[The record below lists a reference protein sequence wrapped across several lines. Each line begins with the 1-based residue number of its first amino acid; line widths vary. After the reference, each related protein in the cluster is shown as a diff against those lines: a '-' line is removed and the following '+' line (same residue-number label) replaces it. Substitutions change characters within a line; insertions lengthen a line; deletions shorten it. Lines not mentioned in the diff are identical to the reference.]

1 MKPIDFC
8 CSVED
13 IDPLMRYDQRKPPY
27 TSSLTAIGSLHESP
41 AIKLRTQYINH
52 LDIKKLITKGKDTQH
67 VGINS
72 EDLFISSMNGGIQWY
87 IEDELELAK
96 DILWEDRLR
105 KNEEDTRENVRIGK
119 ANVKAELKQM
129 KGNVGPRWYQD
140 FSIDQMRNLMSLEDV
155 ITADYKQMETGRT
168 RKILM
173 AMGIV
178 STFFQIDPKTIRRMQ
193 RSCDFKAIDFL
204 RETYRLLTGNYFE
217 QEGYKKNYDCNE
229 RIILSGIA
237 FLTLPETIIE
247 LDKRLPAIIMPKFP
261 PKPKPMMILPR
272 KKASSPYKE
281 ELFTRPDWVNYM
293 TRLQCWRNN
302 RKSLPIPKVILPN
315 ENCPIFT
322 YKENL
327 QNFHIN
333 NVIVEKDLSMVFN
346 DSKVDL
352 KKDKSTS
359 KRDEQ
364 LTKVNENLT
373 LQESNKKQRSSDIT
387 KLPDDNQIFDFT
399 LSGLSENQTG
409 PVKYKI
415 CGTLNPPRDNK
426 KSWLGEKDAHF
437 VISGVSDDPPKCPV
451 SYEMTG
457 VANVTPINSDE
468 RFYTVLKLGNGP
480 NKIYPSGRTN
490 LSKNWQEWLQNADEE
505 FIQVEREANKILKS
519 VEATMRLVFPGPIC
533 DSCCSC
539 RQTRKTGIM
548 QKETKAPFMVIDA
561 LTEDERKQKYIVGS
575 MALHSPTPTP
585 HQSTVNLIEIIASE
599 DKITTNVVI
608 NGVTTDK
615 GEKKYYITGMK
626 NETIHIPSRRVEPP
640 PPLPLKN
647 IPPCSCAIQQMF
659 NQGVTPRLSTDNIPW
674 TKDEGLCF
682 GKKYR
687 PDIAAAY
694 SCKAYPGD
702 KSCRLNPF
710 LKEIV
715 RLEMK
720 KKGNKTIE
728 EDYYTK
734 KKKKKRMYSIAD
746 FQPCGDE
753 QGMSVC
759 GGPWGTRNILSPKE
773 LEELE
778 RQRKE
783 ILMGPPCGIRPG
795 RAVCEGP
802 FGERIPQPKK
812 DKIRSAEEED
822 EEDEEEE
829 EEEEEEEKEVIKQQ
843 PVPMKKE
850 KILNRDKLCHASPKT
865 MATEKKIV
873 KEKVTKFIP
882 DPDYHGYDDPWNIF
896 RTAPSIK
903 ETITEYEQTL
913 KLSTPKPRS
922 DPSQPILE
930 VLKKRRKRKSSTNK
944 ESESFKSLSTFPTE
958 ISSKTIDDEQH
969 ITFTKVP
976 SDKIKKEKKSIK
988 QIKDLKKKQTVPA
1001 TSKKNL
1007 RRKRTVSSSSKE
1019 SRRRSTRRRS
1029 RTNFSSRRELLRTK
1043 DKTKSIINIDQSAQN
1058 TKAIVKKKEKNERLP
1073 KMSKVLITNDGN
1085 LKLHN
1090 KINNDNKK
1098 KLKTEQGSYPN
1109 DSTTESKTSL
1119 KNNSINRSHDEKPK
1133 KGKNEQSEKNLNI
1146 RKNISPFNLEMKN
1159 KTMSSS
1165 KLRKASKFSMVK
1177 RYHTKK
1183 SIKDD
1188 KVILKPEDIKQ
1199 EMKRLK
1205 TMMMSPDTYPHNIEP
1220 VVLPSEPPSYCKH
1233 EYRDYLEKESKDPAS
1248 EEIVSEVKISKKG
1261 PCGWRTKSEQELPVK
1276 KTLAYLVDPD
1286 PPIEMIPV
1294 KKNGKA
1300 CICRENRNKKKILK
1314 YQIGGSI
1321 GKKKIE
1327 STKLDKIVTKKK
1339 ENKEERDDIK
1349 VIDGVIYYTPP
1360 ASRRRSDEYVPEY
1373 DLYES
1378 PYEKCVD
1385 LRKDSFINLLEKYA
1399 TPRDVMSKI
1408 RDNIKPCDCSNYL
1421 DTYGVIGEHAEI
1433 EESKRLLK
1441 ERERLMESKSPR
1453 ERWALALKDKG
1464 LIDYYAGCK
1473 HKVPCW
1479 TTCAKFNKYT
1489 CPLKPRRLSVKKP
1502 VCECKYE
1509 RKIIERKEER
1519 IKWKEREKKLKSF
1532 KKKVYTNVQ
1541 NISRPMKADTK
1552 LIISDV
1558 KRIPRDD
1565 EYIDDIQYCISGVA
1579 ENYTMGPTTTVVEG
1593 LNMGTPLHTPEPS
1606 KEIIPCVCLHSHWSP
1621 TNIPPGPLPR
1631 KEHAL
1636 IEERKRRKEYLE
1648 KAARMIYGPDD
1659 ELNHSKEW
1667 YRSCKVKCEPVK
1679 MHIGRRKTNT
1689 KEMEEKSEHNQLI
1702 SSVKRD
1708 TRKSLDAQKA
1718 SSYDKKVVKKVEEGT
1733 NDNANL
1739 NQDRTMITEKKMH
1752 EETKKDNK
1760 VVVSIKRNSIEH
1772 EDRQD
1777 KNVNI
1782 ANVSLE
1788 NLIKKEL
1795 KKMATEGFLFAK
1807 LPKCHKMQQIQNW
1820 IMYRKGFVCNDE
1832 NTDKFLRLSYM
1843 FWGMADAIPLPK
1855 IVIPSLD
1862 MSKKEIHELTFDRA
1876 KEMKNKIAMKNAIFY
1891 SQLRK
1896 MRVLYSRYMWS
1907 TMEFRRYPSL
1917 SYKKAFFTY
1926 MPAKEAD
1933 GHVFKPWMINEV
1945 REKD

>member
-1 MKPIDFC
+1 MSRISLKSRESSIRSLARRKKQKIEEIKSMKPIDFC

-27 TSSLTAIGSLHESP
+27 TSSLTAIGSLQESP

-52 LDIKKLITKGKDTQH
+52 LDIKKLITKGKDTQYI
-67 VGINS
+67 GINS
-72 EDLFISSMNGGIQWY
+72 EDFPISSINGAIQWY
-87 IEDELELAK
+87 IEDEFELAK

-105 KNEEDTRENVRIGK
+105 KNEEETRKNVRIGK
-119 ANVKAELKQM
+119 ANVEAKLKQM

-155 ITADYKQMETGRT
+155 MTADYKQMETGRT
-168 RKILM
+168 LKILM

-178 STFFQIDPKTIRRMQ
+178 STFFKIDPKTIRRMQ

-229 RIILSGIA
+229 RIILSAIA

-261 PKPKPMMILPR
+261 PKPQPMMILPR

-293 TRLQCWRNN
+293 TRLQRWRNY
-302 RKSLPIPKVILPN
+302 RKSLPIPKVILPD

-327 QNFHIN
+327 RNFHIN
-333 NVIVEKDLSMVFN
+333 NVIVKNDLSMAFK

-352 KKDKSTS
+352 KKEKSSS
-359 KRDEQ
+359 KRDER
-364 LTKVNENLT
+364 LTKANENLT
-373 LQESNKKQRSSDIT
+373 FQESNKKQLNSDIT

-437 VISGVSDDPPKCPV
+437 VISGVSDDPPTCPV

-468 RFYTVLKLGNGP
+468 RFYTVLKLGDGP
-480 NKIYPSGRTN
+480 NKIYPSGRKN

-519 VEATMRLVFPGPIC
+519 VEATMRLVFPGPTC

-539 RQTRKTGIM
+539 RQTRKTSIM

-575 MALHSPTPTP
+575 MALHSPPPTP

-599 DKITTNVVI
+599 DKITTNVII

-626 NETIHIPSRRVEPP
+626 DETIHIPSRRVEPP

-687 PDIAAAY
+687 PDITAAY
-694 SCKAYPGD
+694 SCKANPGD

-720 KKGNKTIE
+720 KKGEKSIE

-734 KKKKKRMYSIAD
+734 EKKKKRMYSIAD

-812 DKIRSAEEED
+812 IRSAEEED

-829 EEEEEEEKEVIKQQ
+829 EEEVIQQQ

-850 KILNRDKLCHASPKT
+850 KILKRDKLCHASPES

-882 DPDYHGYDDPWNIF
+882 DPDYHGYDDPWNVF
-896 RTAPSIK
+896 RTAPSVK
-903 ETITEYEQTL
+903 ETITEYEQSL

-930 VLKKRRKRKSSTNK
+930 VLKKRRKRKSSSNK
-944 ESESFKSLSTFPTE
+944 ESEIFKSLSTLSKE
-958 ISSKTIDDEQH
+958 ISSKIIDDEQQ
-969 ITFTKVP
+969 IAVTKVP
-976 SDKIKKEKKSIK
+976 SDKIKKEKK
-988 QIKDLKKKQTVPA
+988 
-1001 TSKKNL
+1001 
-1007 RRKRTVSSSSKE
+1007 R
-1019 SRRRSTRRRS
+1019 
-1029 RTNFSSRRELLRTK
+1029 
-1043 DKTKSIINIDQSAQN
+1043 
-1058 TKAIVKKKEKNERLP
+1058 
-1073 KMSKVLITNDGN
+1073 
-1085 LKLHN
+1085 
-1090 KINNDNKK
+1090 
-1098 KLKTEQGSYPN
+1098 SYPN
-1109 DSTTESKTSL
+1109 DSTTKSKTSL

-1133 KGKNEQSEKNLNI
+1133 KGKNEQGENNLNVSTVKQI
-1146 RKNISPFNLEMKN
+1146 RKNISPLNLEKKSTKMN
-1159 KTMSSS
+1159 SS
-1165 KLRKASKFSMVK
+1165 KLRKASKIGEVK
-1177 RYHTKK
+1177 KYHKKK

-1188 KVILKPEDIKQ
+1188 KVIFKPEDIKQ

-1220 VVLPSEPPSYCKH
+1220 VVLPSEPPSLCKH
-1233 EYRDYLEKESKDPAS
+1233 EYRDSLEKESKDPAS

-1294 KKNGKA
+1294 RKNGKA
-1300 CICRENRNKKKILK
+1300 CICRENRNKKKILM

-1327 STKLDKIVTKKK
+1327 STKLDKIGTKKK
-1339 ENKEERDDIK
+1339 ENKEERDDIR

-1360 ASRRRSDEYVPEY
+1360 PSRRRSDEYVPEY

-1385 LRKDSFINLLEKYA
+1385 LRKDSFINFLERYT

-1408 RDNIKPCDCSNYL
+1408 RDNVKPCDCSGYL
-1421 DTYGVIGEHAEI
+1421 DSYGIIGDHAEI

-1489 CPLKPRRLSVKKP
+1489 CPLKPQRLSVKKP

-1519 IKWKEREKKLKSF
+1519 IKRKEREKKLKSF

-1565 EYIDDIQYCISGVA
+1565 EYIDDVQYCISGVA

-1648 KAARMIYGPDD
+1648 KAARMIYGPQD
-1659 ELNHSKEW
+1659 EVNNSEEW
-1667 YRSCKVKCEPVK
+1667 YHSCKVKCEPVK
-1679 MHIGRRKTNT
+1679 MHIGKRKTNT
-1689 KEMEEKSEHNQLI
+1689 KEIEEKSEHNQLI
-1702 SSVKRD
+1702 NSVKRD
-1708 TRKSLDAQKA
+1708 TQKSLDAQKA

-1733 NDNANL
+1733 NNNANL
-1739 NQDRTMITEKKMH
+1739 NQDITMMTEKKIH

-1760 VVVSIKRNSIEH
+1760 VVVSIKKNSIEH

-1777 KNVNI
+1777 KDVNI

-1807 LPKCHKMQQIQNW
+1807 LPKCHRMQQIQNW

-1832 NTDKFLRLSYM
+1832 ETNKLLKFSFI
-1843 FWGMADAIPLPK
+1843 FWGMADTIPPPK

-1907 TMEFRRYPSL
+1907 TMEFRRYPCL

-1926 MPAKEAD
+1926 MPTKEAD
-1933 GHVFKPWMINEV
+1933 GHVFKPWLINDV